1 MPENTAINDLTQ
13 KIVVW
18 ATEIAT
24 DAAQLPSPEA
34 REAYLLARRR
44 ELVAGARREG
54 ASHRDATIL
63 ANACVDGAR
72 KIMAQL
78 LARGTSVTQGRA

>member
-1 MPENTAINDLTQ
+1 MPEDVAITELTQ

-24 DAAQLPSPEA
+24 RAAQLPSREA
-34 REAYLLARRR
+34 REAYLAGRHS

-54 ASHRDATIL
+54 ASRRDATIL
-63 ANACVDGAR
+63 ADACVDGAR